1 MGLRLMVI
9 YRKVVESNGLVWL
22 ISDKETRR
30 LSVLFVNERK
40 RKEKGEAASVC
51 ECEGSKLMTEGSNGR
66 VETMETD

>member
-40 RKEKGEAASVC
+40 RKERGEAASV
-51 ECEGSKLMTEGSNGR
+51 R
-66 VETMETD
+66 VAN